1 MVWNAFLEDEEV
13 QALKGPLMRD
23 LVDTINEI
31 RAMHQKDGNLDG
43 LKARN
48 AAVLRREIKSVE
60 SKYLEL
66 WKKFNKNKDCAESF
80 LGINAQLSFLYL
92 KYEEINVKLG
102 KYVHPIVLRQTKL
115 RFEYLRLEEKYENS
129 SEILKERKRLR
140 DEKNDIFN
148 RRIREE
154 FELLRPQAI
163 SSSRTELEITRGK
176 FLESWKEYGIN
187 SNTEEKF
194 LRTSGEYAK
203 ILSIVKDLELKI
215 KELRETKP
223 YLKMLRENY
232 IRDSI
237 LEEKFLESQR
247 GMSIG

>member
-13 QALKGPLMRD
+13 QTLKGPLMSD
-23 LVDTINEI
+23 LVDTIKEI
-31 RAMHQKDGNLDG
+31 RTMRQKDGNLDR
-43 LKARN
+43 LKARIV
-48 AAVLRREIKSVE
+48 VLRREIKSVE

-66 WKKFNKNKDCAESF
+66 WKKFNKNKDYTESF
-80 LGINAQLSFLYL
+80 LGINSQLSFLYL
-92 KYEEINVKLG
+92 KLGEINPELSR
-102 KYVHPIVLRQTKL
+102 YIHPLVLKQTKL

-129 SEILKERKRLR
+129 SEILKERKKLR
-140 DEKNDIFN
+140 NEKNDVFN
-148 RRIREE
+148 KRIREE
-154 FELLRPQAI
+154 FELLYPQAI
-163 SSSRTELEITRGK
+163 SSSRTELAIARGK
-176 FLESWKEYGIN
+176 FLESWKEYGLN
-187 SNTEEKF
+187 PNTEEKF

-203 ILSIVKDLELKI
+203 ILSIVKDLEIKI

-247 GMSIG
+247 GVSIG

>member
-13 QALKGPLMRD
+13 QALKGPLMSD
-23 LVDTINEI
+23 LVDTIKEI
-31 RAMHQKDGNLDG
+31 RTMHQKNGNLDR

-48 AAVLRREIKSVE
+48 AAVLRREIKLVE

-66 WKKFNKNKDCAESF
+66 WKKFNKNNDYAESF
-80 LGINAQLSFLYL
+80 LGINSQLSFLYL
-92 KYEEINVKLG
+92 KYEEINVKLC
-102 KYVHPIVLRQTKL
+102 KYIHPIILKQTKL
-115 RFEYLRLEEKYENS
+115 RFKYLRLEEKYENS
-129 SEILKERKRLR
+129 SEILKERKKLR
-140 DEKNDIFN
+140 NEKNDTFN

-154 FELLRPQAI
+154 FEVLHPQSIA
-163 SSSRTELEITRGK
+163 SSRTELEITRGK
-176 FLESWKEYGIN
+176 FLESWKQYSIN
-187 SNTEEKF
+187 SNIEKKF
-194 LRTSGEYAK
+194 LKTSGEYAK
-203 ILSIVKDLELKI
+203 ILSIVKSLEIKI

-247 GMSIG
+247 GVKLQ